1 MFDWWNVVS
10 SLTRV
15 HDWAQVISV
24 VFLALS
30 VSTFFLT
37 LKTSLRIAVLKSQV
51 PEAVVAQAPVPPQP
65 PVPRSVAPEAPAPAP
80 APAAPAMARPAPAPA
95 TAANAR
101 PAPAAPAAAPEPA
114 RPVSA
119 KPGPAPAMA
128 PAQKSRLLSLLQD
141 RPKGKVNITNIKG
154 DAASQAYAAE
164 LARVLSAAGWDTV
177 WLSPKADFP
186 DATGLFFMI
195 RSPGSEPENTKYLI
209 HAFIEAG
216 LNPNTVLDKSVPDDT
231 LLLVVG
237 HR

>member
-1 MFDWWNVVS
+1 
-10 SLTRV
+10 
-15 HDWAQVISV
+15 
-24 VFLALS
+24 
-30 VSTFFLT
+30 
-37 LKTSLRIAVLKSQV
+37 
-51 PEAVVAQAPVPPQP
+51 
-65 PVPRSVAPEAPAPAP
+65 
-80 APAAPAMARPAPAPA
+80 
-95 TAANAR
+95 
-101 PAPAAPAAAPEPA
+101 
-114 RPVSA
+114 
-119 KPGPAPAMA
+119 MA